1 MAAARGGWP
10 AAAAI
15 SIALHLAAAAA
26 FLRAPEVEPAPAS
39 SIEVWLAPATP
50 TQAAPRPAARKQT
63 VPSRDRGLAA
73 PTPRRPPP
81 APVSPGEPAAAP
93 TPPTVALP
101 ALPPPPTPAAAPA
114 SSVAGSPR
122 PEDPFD
128 AYARLVW
135 SRIDRHRPRSD
146 AASVAAQVAF
156 SLDPEGRLIS
166 LRLAASS
173 GTPDFDRAAMRAV
186 RAAAPFPRPPRDIDP
201 RRLDFRIAIR
211 SPTA

>member
-26 FLRAPEVEPAPAS
+26 FLQSPEVGPAPAS
-39 SIEVWLAPATP
+39 SIEVWLAPAP
-50 TQAAPRPAARKQT
+50 TAQVAPRPAARKQP
-63 VPSRDRGLAA
+63 VPSGGRGLAA
-73 PTPRRPPP
+73 PPP
-81 APVSPGEPAAAP
+81 APVSPGEPTAALTTPAVPLPAAAQ
-93 TPPTVALP
+93 TT
-101 ALPPPPTPAAAPA
+101 TPAAAPA

-135 SRIDRHRPRSD
+135 ARVDRHRPRSE
-146 AASVAAQVAF
+146 APSVVAQVAF
-156 SLDPEGRLIS
+156 GLDPEGRLTT

-173 GTPDFDRAAMRAV
+173 GTPAFDRAAMRAV
-186 RAAAPFPRPPRDIDP
+186 RAAAPFPRPPEDIDP
-201 RRLDFRIAIR
+201 ARLQFRILIR
-211 SPTA
+211 SPSA

>member
-26 FLRAPEVEPAPAS
+26 FLQSPEVGPAPSS

-81 APVSPGEPAAAP
+81 APVSPGEPTAALTTPPAP
-93 TPPTVALP
+93 LPGTPPTT
-101 ALPPPPTPAAAPA
+101 TPAAAPT
-114 SSVAGSPR
+114 SSVAGSSR

-135 SRIDRHRPRSD
+135 ARIDRHRPRSD
-146 AASVAAQVAF
+146 AASVVAQVAF

-186 RAAAPFPRPPRDIDP
+186 RAAAPFPRPPEDIDP
-201 RRLDFRIAIR
+201 ARLQFRILIR
-211 SPTA
+211 SPSA

>member
-1 MAAARGGWP
+1 MAAARGGWS

-26 FLRAPEVEPAPAS
+26 FLQSPEVGPAPAS
-39 SIEVWLAPATP
+39 SIEVWLAPAP
-50 TQAAPRPAARKQT
+50 TAQVAPRPVARKQA
-63 VPSRDRGLAA
+63 VPSRDNGLSA
-73 PTPRRPPP
+73 PAPRPVPP
-81 APVSPGEPAAAP
+81 APVSPGEPTAAL
-93 TPPTVALP
+93 T
-101 ALPPPPTPAAAPA
+101 TPAAPLPADSTTSPVAAPA
-114 SSVAGSPR
+114 LLVAGPSP

-128 AYARLVW
+128 AYARLIW

-146 AASVAAQVAF
+146 AASVVAQVAF
-156 SLDPEGRLIS
+156 SLDSEGRLIS

-173 GTPDFDRAAMRAV
+173 GTPVFDRAAMRAV

-201 RRLDFRIAIR
+201 KRLEFRVAIR